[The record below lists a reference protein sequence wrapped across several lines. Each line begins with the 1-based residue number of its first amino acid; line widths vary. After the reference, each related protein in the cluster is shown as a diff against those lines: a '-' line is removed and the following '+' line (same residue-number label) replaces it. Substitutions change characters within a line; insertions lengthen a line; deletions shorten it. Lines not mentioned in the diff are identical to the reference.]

1 MTTQEL
7 LGEVMNEET
16 KKTSEEQ
23 TQDAVKVAVIHQKAL
38 DNLVRL
44 DIRNYLN
51 MLTSPGVK
59 EVDKM
64 QIKVSMERAFM
75 AGMDYGVDVV
85 NQGLKESGKLAT
97 IENSFAAHVA
107 RMRDNGMLII
117 ANKLNEKEKQNTG
130 ENNE

>member
-1 MTTQEL
+1 MS
-7 LGEVMNEET
+7 EET
-16 KKTSEEQ
+16 KKTPEEQ
-23 TQDAVKVAVIHQKAL
+23 TQDAVKVAIVHQKAL

-51 MLTSPGVK
+51 MLTAPGVK
-59 EVDKM
+59 ELDKS
-64 QIKVSMERAFM
+64 QIKLSLERALM

-85 NQGLKESGKLAT
+85 GQGLRQEGKLAH
-97 IENSFAAHVA
+97 IENSFAAHIA